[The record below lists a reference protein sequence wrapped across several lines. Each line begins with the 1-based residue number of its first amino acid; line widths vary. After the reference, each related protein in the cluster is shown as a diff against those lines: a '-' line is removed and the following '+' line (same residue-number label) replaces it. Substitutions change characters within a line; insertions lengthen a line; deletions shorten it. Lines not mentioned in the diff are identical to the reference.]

1 MNEQE
6 RNSMYQQVAT
16 NLTNI
21 KRTAPSEAEMK
32 SEYGKYWWKPSKYD
46 DDTCLA
52 ISRAD
57 MIKRTGIY
65 RLWGV
70 SYPVRLLE
78 SGFLGWNEIQEDHHK
93 DLRENI
99 MTSYGIPYYEA

>member
-16 NLTNI
+16 NLTSI

-65 RLWGV
+65 RLYGV
-70 SYPVRLLE
+70 SYVVKLLAN
-78 SGFLGWNEIQEDHHK
+78 GFLGWDEIQQEWHK
-93 DLRENI
+93 DLRDNLK
-99 MTSYGIPYYEA
+99 TTLGISDYE

>member
-16 NLTNI
+16 NLTSI
-21 KRTAPSEAEMK
+21 KRTAPSEEEMK

-65 RLWGV
+65 RLYGV
-70 SYPVRLLE
+70 SYVVKLLAN
-78 SGFLGWNEIQEDHHK
+78 GFLGWDEIQQEWHK
-93 DLRENI
+93 DLRDNLK
-99 MTSYGIPYYEA
+99 TTLGISDYE

>member
-6 RNSMYQQVAT
+6 RNSMYQQVAN
-16 NLTNI
+16 NLTSI

-65 RLWGV
+65 RLYGV
-70 SYPVRLLE
+70 SYVVKLLAN
-78 SGFLGWNEIQEDHHK
+78 GFLGWDEIQQEWHK
-93 DLRENI
+93 DLRDNLK
-99 MTSYGIPYYEA
+99 TTLGISDDE

>member
-6 RNSMYQQVAT
+6 RNSMSQQVAT
-16 NLTNI
+16 NLTSI

-65 RLWGV
+65 RLYGV
-70 SYPVRLLE
+70 SYVVKLLAN
-78 SGFLGWNEIQEDHHK
+78 GFLGWDEIQQEWHK
-93 DLRENI
+93 DLRDNLK
-99 MTSYGIPYYEA
+99 TTLGISDYE

>member
-6 RNSMYQQVAT
+6 RNSMYQQVAN
-16 NLTNI
+16 NLTSI

-65 RLWGV
+65 RLYGV
-70 SYPVRLLE
+70 SYVVKLLAN
-78 SGFLGWNEIQEDHHK
+78 GFLGWDEIQQEWHK
-93 DLRENI
+93 DLRDNLK
-99 MTSYGIPYYEA
+99 TTLGISDYE

>member
-16 NLTNI
+16 NLTSI

-65 RLWGV
+65 RLYGV
-70 SYPVRLLE
+70 SYVVKLLAN
-78 SGFLGWNEIQEDHHK
+78 GFLGWDEIQQEWHK
-93 DLRENI
+93 DLRDNLK
-99 MTSYGIPYYEA
+99 TTLGISDDE

>member
-21 KRTAPSEAEMK
+21 KRTLPSEAEMK

-65 RLWGV
+65 RLYGV
-70 SYPVRLLE
+70 SYVVKLLAN
-78 SGFLGWNEIQEDHHK
+78 GFLGWDEIQEEYHK
-93 DLRENI
+93 DLRDNLKE
-99 MTSYGIPYYEA
+99 SLGVSDYA